1 LANDNA
7 NKICNCIIGQAQS
20 RSSEDVRLQLLSI
33 LESRDYL
40 TPSMSSAT
48 DDDDDDDDDG
58 SNVLSS
64 LYSSNLQNSFRK
76 MRSKNTVK
84 SIRQSGGYDK
94 HNYLIRVKVIGGDGV
109 SKRLT
114 IRCDEGTQ
122 TVKWLA
128 LAGTMLCGDP
138 VLKASSV
145 PHFVGSGTAHRISD
159 F

>member
-1 LANDNA
+1 MLIEYVTVSLA
-7 NKICNCIIGQAQS
+7 KPKAQN
-20 RSSEDVRLQLLSI
+20 VRLQFH
-33 LESRDYL
+33 SRDYL
-40 TPSMSSAT
+40 TPSMSSTT
-48 DDDDDDDDDG
+48 DDDDDDDNDDDDDDDDG
-58 SNVLSS
+58 SNDLSS

-84 SIRQSGGYDK
+84 SIRRSGGYDK
-94 HNYLIRVKVIGGDGV
+94 LTYLIRVKVLGGDGV

-138 VLKASSV
+138 FLNASSV
-145 PHFVGSGTAHRISD
+145 PHFVCSGTAHRISD